1 MKKKYYERY
10 QNMTEQD
17 RYKNYLSLDLDLV
30 IGGKPE
36 LLFELLSAL
45 DFDNNEPSL
54 LLRRIVE
61 ELEIE
66 LGIE

>member
-10 QNMTEQD
+10 HNMTEQE